1 MYRPQTVANFNKT
14 LPRDDK
20 QYQINLTPSTY
31 HANFEFLMPK
41 LSKKLIP
48 FSKIPNR
55 KPLEIVNKAVTN
67 DSTVYD
73 NIDRYYQKVSKYRK

>member
-1 MYRPQTVANFNKT
+1 MYEV
-14 LPRDDK
+14 
-20 QYQINLTPSTY
+20 NLTPSNY
-31 HANFEFLMPK
+31 AANFEFLMPK

-48 FSKIPNR
+48 FSKVPQR

-73 NIDRYYQKVSKYRK
+73 NIDKYYTRFSKYRK